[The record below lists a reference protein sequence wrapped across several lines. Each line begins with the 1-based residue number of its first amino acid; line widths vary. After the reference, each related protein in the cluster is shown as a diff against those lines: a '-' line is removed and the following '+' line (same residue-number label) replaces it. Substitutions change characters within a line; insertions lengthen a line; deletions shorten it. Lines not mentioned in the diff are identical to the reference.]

1 MKLPPLY
8 QIEQTFTDESI
19 ADITAA
25 VQGQFAGF
33 DFEGKIKPGQ
43 TIGVGVASRGTH
55 DLQELVRATVDCL
68 KELGLKPYI
77 FPAMGSHGGGKA
89 DGMIEVLAG
98 LGVTEATMGV
108 KIVSSSETVSLG
120 KIESGAE
127 VFFCKDALQA
137 DHIMV
142 INRVKPHTAFR
153 AEVESG
159 LCKILAVGCGR
170 QIGAS
175 NMHKYALGQT
185 IVPAARLIID
195 KTPVL
200 CGLAVTETASGGSHT
215 VRLVK
220 AADFPASDAE
230 LLKEA
235 WELFPRLPMDDLDV
249 LVVEEMGKD
258 VSGAGMDPNI
268 IGFWRREGGERK
280 PDFRC
285 LVVLGLTEVSH
296 GNATGMGMADLTT
309 KAMIDSIDYQATYLN
324 ALTSR
329 VYRSARQPIPL
340 ADDKAAIEQAFD
352 SVAEPLK
359 ARAGRIVSTLEIGRF
374 WVTEPVAEE
383 LRGKPGITVGQ
394 EPIAWRF
401 DRNNRLE
408 PME

>member
-1 MKLPPLY
+1 M
-8 QIEQTFTDESI
+8 
-19 ADITAA
+19 
-25 VQGQFAGF
+25 
-33 DFEGKIKPGQ
+33 
-43 TIGVGVASRGTH
+43 
-55 DLQELVRATVDCL
+55 
-68 KELGLKPYI
+68 
-77 FPAMGSHGGGKA
+77 
-89 DGMIEVLAG
+89 
-98 LGVTEATMGV
+98 
-108 KIVSSSETVSLG
+108 
-120 KIESGAE
+120 
-127 VFFCKDALQA
+127 
-137 DHIMV
+137 
-142 INRVKPHTAFR
+142 
-153 AEVESG
+153 
-159 LCKILAVGCGR
+159 
-170 QIGAS
+170 
-175 NMHKYALGQT
+175 
-185 IVPAARLIID
+185 
-195 KTPVL
+195 
-200 CGLAVTETASGGSHT
+200 TETASGGSHT

-220 AADFPASDAE
+220 AAGFPASDAE

-359 ARAGRIVSTLEIGRF
+359 ARAGRDRLHPGDRPLLGDRTSGRRAAGQTGNHRRPRTDRLAVRPEQPAGADGIRIF
-374 WVTEPVAEE
+374 VMANDYVNITKKTS
-383 LRGKPGITVGQ
+383 LGHGRGRGQ
-394 EPIAWRF
+394 QGR
-401 DRNNRLE
+401 
-408 PME
+408 